1 MLPTGSITDIA
12 HVIQTVMAP
21 VFLLVGIGAFINAFA
36 GRLSRIVDRSRVL
49 EQQSMREPART
60 ELHILK
66 RRARTVYIGITMGIA
81 SALLVC
87 LSIALA
93 FIGHFL
99 NVNVAALIGV
109 LFIAAM
115 IMLIGTLL
123 AFLREVFLA
132 IRALGVVE

>member
-1 MLPTGSITDIA
+1 MLPPESITDIS

-49 EQQSMREPART
+49 EQQSMREPARS
-60 ELHILK
+60 ELHVLK
-66 RRARTVYIGITMGIA
+66 RRARTVYVGITMGIA

-87 LSIALA
+87 LSIAVA

-99 NVNVAALIGV
+99 DANVAAVIGI

-115 IMLIGTLL
+115 LMLVGTLL

-132 IRALGVVE
+132 IRALGAVE

>member
-1 MLPTGSITDIA
+1 MLPPGTITDIA

-60 ELHILK
+60 ELHTLK
-66 RRARTVYIGITMGIA
+66 RRARTVYLGITMGIA

-93 FIGHFL
+93 FVGHFL
-99 NVNVAALIGV
+99 ATNVAAVIGV

-115 IMLIGTLL
+115 ITLIGALL

-132 IRALGVVE
+132 IRALGAVD